1 MTLADF
7 LAFALTP
14 LGAALIVNALLAN
27 VTSLVDLAPVWR
39 RIIGLV
45 LCLILP
51 FLALVLEMWLKLI
64 PLLGPEQVFQA
75 FATAVLAAN
84 LLQLVALP
92 KELPAGPARVVQR
105 ERARKAW

>member
-27 VTSLVDLAPVWR
+27 VTSLVDLAPAWR
-39 RIIGLV
+39 RLIGLL

-64 PLLGPEQVFQA
+64 PMLGPDQLFVA
-75 FATAVLAAN
+75 FSTAVLAAN
-84 LLQLVALP
+84 ALQLLTLP
-92 KELPAGPARVVQR
+92 KELPPGPARVIQR
-105 ERARKAW
+105 ENGRKAL